1 MSTFKGRT
9 ALITGA
15 SKGLG
20 AAFARALARQGADL
34 VLVARSAGA
43 LEKLAARL
51 SGEFGVK
58 CFVLPADLAAPD
70 AATRIEQELDRLGV
84 TVDLLVNNAGLGL
97 SGRFLSHDVTAE
109 QASVQVNVQS
119 LIGLSHVLGAK
130 MVERGHGGIINVA
143 SNAAFQ
149 SLPLMA
155 VYAATK
161 AFVLSFSEAL
171 RHELAGHGVRVM
183 ASCPGPTATNFF
195 EGTTTTMKAA
205 QFDTADMVAARSLQA
220 FEKGKAVAYPGR
232 FSVRAATWVPRFLPR
247 GLMVRLAG
255 SATEGMGLAAA

>member
-1 MSTFKGRT
+1 MFTFKGRT
-9 ALITGA
+9 ALVTGA

-20 AAFARALARQGADL
+20 AAFARALAQRGANL
-34 VLVARSAGA
+34 VLVARSTGA
-43 LEKLAARL
+43 LETLADQLSSEFGISCVALSADLGAPEAAARI
-51 SGEFGVK
+51 
-58 CFVLPADLAAPD
+58 A
-70 AATRIEQELDRLGV
+70 QELDRRGL
-84 TVDLLVNNAGLGL
+84 TIDLLVNNAGLGL
-97 SGRFLSHDVTAE
+97 SGRFLSHDITAE
-109 QASVQVNVQS
+109 QASVRVNVQS
-119 LIGLSHVLGAK
+119 LIGLSHILGSK
-130 MVERGHGGIINVA
+130 MVERGGGGIINVA

-171 RHELAGHGVRVM
+171 RHELSALGVQVM

-195 EGTTTTMKAA
+195 ETTTTTMRPAK
-205 QFDTADMVAARSLQA
+205 FDTADIVATRSLQA

-255 SATEGMGLAAA
+255 SNTKAMGLAA